1 MSMSREEQLKI
12 LGQMKD
18 SDIDYSDIAATDA
31 EFWQEA
37 TVNSPL
43 KVPVTLQLDP
53 SVVASRYIKVW
64 RRNGSY
70 STAMPLNLKSVGTQT
85 LSKKSNWN
93 PSYRL
98 PPVGSLRVRRSN

>member
-18 SDIDYSDIAATDA
+18 SDIDYSDIPATDA

-53 SVVASRYIKVW
+53 SVVAWYKQQSPQKY
-64 RRNGSY
+64 
-70 STAMPLNLKSVGTQT
+70 QT
-85 LSKKSNWN
+85 LINAVLKKYMLEHNF
-93 PSYRL
+93 
-98 PPVGSLRVRRSN
+98 

>member
-1 MSMSREEQLKI
+1 MSMSREEQLKL

-43 KVPVTLQLDP
+43 KVPVTLQLEP
-53 SVVASRYIKVW
+53 SVVAWYKQQFPQK
-64 RRNGSY
+64 Y
-70 STAMPLNLKSVGTQT
+70 QT
-85 LSKKSNWN
+85 LINAVLKKYMLEHN
-93 PSYRL
+93 Y
-98 PPVGSLRVRRSN
+98 